1 MRGYIIRRLLL
12 IIPTLWVLASIVF
25 LTLRFIPGDAVDVMA
40 SMQEQRGSLDREA
53 IARIMGLDVPT
64 HVQYV
69 RWMGGLARGDLGKSL
84 FGFTPVID
92 LMRPRLAVT
101 FELGLMALLISLAVA
116 LPIGI
121 SSAVRQ
127 DSLGDYAERSL
138 AIVFISVP
146 TFWMATVVLL
156 YPSVWW
162 GWSPQVRLIRF
173 AEDPWGNVVQFLIP
187 ASVLGMVTSGTI
199 MRMTRT
205 MMLEVLRQDYIRTAW
220 SKGLRERSVIIGHAL
235 KNAFIPVITMVG
247 LEVPLLVGGSVIIE
261 RIFNLPGMGN
271 LLLQALSTRDYP
283 VVSAVN
289 LVFATAVM
297 AIAVFSGVLPRP
309 AALDTGEGVLPVC
322 VKAGT
327 AVLFDRRIWHR
338 RGVNTSDVSRRAI
351 MFGYSYRWLRGLDYN
366 SVPAEVLAK
375 CDPIRRQLLGD
386 GVNYKGW
393 WQPTEAD
400 VPLKGWLRDHRGEE
414 HPEYSQRD
422 DELA

>member
-1 MRGYIIRRLLL
+1 
-12 IIPTLWVLASIVF
+12 
-25 LTLRFIPGDAVDVMA
+25 
-40 SMQEQRGSLDREA
+40 
-53 IARIMGLDVPT
+53 
-64 HVQYV
+64 
-69 RWMGGLARGDLGKSL
+69 
-84 FGFTPVID
+84 
-92 LMRPRLAVT
+92 
-101 FELGLMALLISLAVA
+101 MALLISLAVA

-297 AIAVFSGVLPRP
+297 AIAVLID
-309 AALDTGEGVLPVC
+309 LT
-322 VKAGT
+322 
-327 AVLFDRRIWHR
+327 
-338 RGVNTSDVSRRAI
+338 
-351 MFGYSYRWLRGLDYN
+351 Y
-366 SVPAEVLAK
+366 
-375 CDPIRRQLLGD
+375 
-386 GVNYKGW
+386 
-393 WQPTEAD
+393 
-400 VPLKGWLRDHRGEE
+400 GWLDPRVR
-414 HPEYSQRD
+414 YS
-422 DELA
+422 

>member
-162 GWSPQVRLIRF
+162 GWSPRVRLIRF

-187 ASVLGMVTSGTI
+187 ASVLGMVTSGITHASSYTPSAEPASPSTTTLAESWAGA
-199 MRMTRT
+199 RDCLACARSAPPWAEHA
-205 MMLEVLRQDYIRTAW
+205 MM
-220 SKGLRERSVIIGHAL
+220 SS
-235 KNAFIPVITMVG
+235 
-247 LEVPLLVGGSVIIE
+247 
-261 RIFNLPGMGN
+261 
-271 LLLQALSTRDYP
+271 
-283 VVSAVN
+283 
-289 LVFATAVM
+289 
-297 AIAVFSGVLPRP
+297 
-309 AALDTGEGVLPVC
+309 
-322 VKAGT
+322 
-327 AVLFDRRIWHR
+327 
-338 RGVNTSDVSRRAI
+338 
-351 MFGYSYRWLRGLDYN
+351 
-366 SVPAEVLAK
+366 
-375 CDPIRRQLLGD
+375 
-386 GVNYKGW
+386 
-393 WQPTEAD
+393 
-400 VPLKGWLRDHRGEE
+400 
-414 HPEYSQRD
+414 
-422 DELA
+422 